1 MSDSIRAFTPRS
13 DAYARVFF
21 PVTSEGPDTR
31 TWSQAFAT
39 APPTPD
45 TAWPEERARSS
56 SLNSASGDVPSEVAS
71 VLIDVLVR
79 SGVARDE
86 QVVLGWWSGYGDTV
100 APPNAHLD
108 FLPPDDREMWLVLS
122 RLDAIPR
129 LTKQVGRGPTRWLPM
144 SRSWSVVSDIYD
156 RSVIVVGSTR
166 LVDAVVSASGLEA
179 VFVTDRTR
187 RAVLS

>member
-1 MSDSIRAFTPRS
+1 M
-13 DAYARVFF
+13 
-21 PVTSEGPDTR
+21 
-31 TWSQAFAT
+31 
-39 APPTPD
+39 
-45 TAWPEERARSS
+45 
-56 SLNSASGDVPSEVAS
+56 AS

-122 RLDAIPR
+122 RLGAIPR

-144 SRSWSVVSDIYD
+144 SRSWSVVSDFYD
-156 RSVIVVGSTR
+156 RSVIVAGSTR
-166 LVDAVVSASGLEA
+166 LVDAVLPAPGLEA